1 MIRDYTIEVH
11 ALKNT
16 ARLIGAMELSEQFY
30 RLEQLG
36 NEENVEQILQYHPKT
51 MELFQSYKPL
61 LEPYAGGDNQEK
73 QEVSNEVL
81 RETLRRLH
89 DAIDGFDLDGA
100 DEAMKELET
109 YRFPDDML
117 EMFRQLQVF
126 MADVAMD
133 DILQLTDAMCNQLTG
148 GQ

>member
-1 MIRDYTIEVH
+1 
-11 ALKNT
+11 
-16 ARLIGAMELSEQFY
+16 
-30 RLEQLG
+30 
-36 NEENVEQILQYHPKT
+36 

-61 LEPYAGGDNQEK
+61 LEPYAGGDNREK

-81 RETLRRLH
+81 RETLKRLY

-126 MADVAMD
+126 MADVAME
-133 DILQLTDAMCNQLTG
+133 DILQLTDAMCDQLTG